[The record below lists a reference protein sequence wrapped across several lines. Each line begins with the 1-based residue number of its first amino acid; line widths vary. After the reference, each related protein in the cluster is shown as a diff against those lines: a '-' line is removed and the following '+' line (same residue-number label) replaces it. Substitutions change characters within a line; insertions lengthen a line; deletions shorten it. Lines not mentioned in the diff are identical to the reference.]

1 MELCSICSFVIGI
14 LLRIISSRFIHVEHV
29 SDYLS
34 LLKLNNIPIVCVT
47 FCLSSHLSQYLD
59 CVHLFA
65 IVNNAALNMSIQM
78 SVRSLFSV
86 CSGVYPEVELLDH
99 MVTLYLL
106 FKEPL
111 LVFCSSCTIYI
122 LPSKHS
128 DFSTSSPALVIF
140 CFFFFLMI
148 GFLMGVKW
156 YLVIFICIS
165 LDYKLRQFKSYA

>member
-1 MELCSICSFVIGI
+1 MYIIYVELCSICSFVIGI

-34 LLKLNNIPIVCVT
+34 LLKLNNIPIVCMCDIL
-47 FCLSSHLSQYLD
+47 FIQSSLSQYLY

-65 IVNNAALNMSIQM
+65 TVNNAALNTSIQM

-99 MVTLYLL
+99 MATLCLL

-111 LVFCSSCTIYI
+111 LVFHSSCTIYI
-122 LPSKHS
+122 LPSKGS

-140 CFFFFLMI
+140 CFFSFDDRLPNGCEVVSCDF
-148 GFLMGVKW
+148 
-156 YLVIFICIS
+156 YLHFS
-165 LDYKLRQFKSYA
+165 RL